1 MIYLK
6 NLIVLIGRIIA
17 ATCAFFFIFAFV
29 YISKSV
35 VAFLSYENEL
45 IKLFEYHLTCYSLH
59 IIPICEIH
67 YFWLMGF
74 WMEVMPDFV
83 YSFLTKYGVFDFIR
97 GIFNFVRG
105 IFTGL
110 YPWLFFK
117 GLVEYGIPSFTAFLM
132 FKFVWRYTKTESKT
146 KNR

>member
-1 MIYLK
+1 M
-6 NLIVLIGRIIA
+6 
-17 ATCAFFFIFAFV
+17 ATFASFFIFVFI
-29 YISKSV
+29 YMGQSV
-35 VAFLSYENEL
+35 IGLLSYDFAPLEIFNNH
-45 IKLFEYHLTCYSLH
+45 IACYSLH

-74 WMEVMPDFV
+74 WMEAMPDFV

-146 KNR
+146 KK